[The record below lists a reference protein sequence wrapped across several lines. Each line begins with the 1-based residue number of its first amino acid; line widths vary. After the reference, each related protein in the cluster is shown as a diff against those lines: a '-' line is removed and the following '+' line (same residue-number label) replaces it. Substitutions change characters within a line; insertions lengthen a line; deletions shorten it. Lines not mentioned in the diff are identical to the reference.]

1 MARRRGIIALTIIAA
16 MSFSHATVS
25 YAQFGGVVYD
35 PANFKQNFLTAV
47 RSYTALLRQA
57 QQLRNEA
64 QMLINDAKHLSRLD
78 FNAQSRLITI
88 LDEITRLNQQAEN
101 VAYEVNRTK
110 QIVRETYPES
120 YESFTED
127 EMVIRAEEQWQMSRR
142 AYNDTMVMQSKMV
155 ESITSDK
162 VLLGQLMTKS
172 QSSVG
177 ELQATQSTNQLLAL
191 LIKQLMQM
199 QQMQVTHGRA
209 DAVEQARRLA
219 IEKESRQKRI
229 HFVGSKSAYSGGGK

>member
-1 MARRRGIIALTIIAA
+1 MARRRGIITLALISA
-16 MSFSHATVS
+16 MSFSHVPAS
-25 YAQFGGVVYD
+25 HAQFGGVVYD

-101 VAYEVNRTK
+101 VAYEVSRTK
-110 QIVRETYPES
+110 QIVRETYPET
-120 YESFTED
+120 YENFTED

-199 QQMQVTHGRA
+199 QQMQVTQGRA

-219 IEKESRQKRI
+219 IEKESRQKRR
-229 HFVGSKSAYSGGGK
+229 HFVGSKSAYAGGGK

>member
-1 MARRRGIIALTIIAA
+1 MARRRGIITLAIIAA
-16 MSFSHATVS
+16 MSFSHAPVTH
-25 YAQFGGVVYD
+25 AQFGGVVYD

-64 QMLINDAKHLSRLD
+64 QMLINDAKQLSRLD
-78 FNAQSRLITI
+78 FNAQSRLLAI
-88 LDEITRLNQQAEN
+88 LDEITWLNQQAEN

-110 QIVRETYPES
+110 QIVRETYPAT
-120 YESFTED
+120 YDDFTED
-127 EMVIRAEEQWQMSRR
+127 EMVVRAEEQWQMSRR

-191 LIKQLMQM
+191 LIKQIMQM
-199 QQMQVTHGRA
+199 QQMQVTQGRA

-219 IEKESRQKRI
+219 IEKESKQKRQ
-229 HFVGSKSAYSGGGK
+229 HFVGSKSAYAGGGK

>member
-1 MARRRGIIALTIIAA
+1 MARRRGIITLALIAA
-16 MSFSHATVS
+16 MSFSHAPIT

-64 QMLINDAKHLSRLD
+64 QMLINDAKQLSRLD
-78 FNAQSRLITI
+78 FSSQSRLLAI
-88 LDEITRLNQQAEN
+88 LDEITWLNQQAEN
-101 VAYEVNRTK
+101 VAYEVNRTR
-110 QIVRETYPES
+110 QIVRETYPET
-120 YESFTED
+120 YDDFTED
-127 EMVIRAEEQWQMSRR
+127 EMVVRAEEQWQMSRR

-162 VLLGQLMTKS
+162 QLLGQLMTKS

-191 LIKQLMQM
+191 LIKQIMQM
-199 QQMQVTHGRA
+199 QQMQVTQGRA

-219 IEKESRQKRI
+219 IEKESKQKRQ
-229 HFVGSKSAYSGGGK
+229 HFVGSKSAYAGGGK

>member
-1 MARRRGIIALTIIAA
+1 MARRRGIIALTLIAA
-16 MSFSHATVS
+16 MSFSHVPAS
-25 YAQFGGVVYD
+25 HAQFGGVVYD

-101 VAYEVNRTK
+101 VAYEVSRTK
-110 QIVRETYPES
+110 QIVRETYPET
-120 YESFTED
+120 YEDFTED

-155 ESITSDK
+155 ESITGDK

-199 QQMQVTHGRA
+199 QQMQVTQGRA

-219 IEKESRQKRI
+219 IEKESRQKRR
-229 HFVGSKSAYSGGGK
+229 HFVGSKSAYAGGDK

>member
-1 MARRRGIIALTIIAA
+1 MGV
-16 MSFSHATVS
+16 SHVPVS
-25 YAQFGGVVYD
+25 HAQFGGVVYD

-64 QMLINDAKHLSRLD
+64 QMLINDAKQLSRLD
-78 FNAQSRLITI
+78 FNAQNRLIAI
-88 LDEITRLNQQAEN
+88 LDEITRLNQQADN
-101 VAYEVNRTK
+101 VAYEVGRTK
-110 QIVRETYPES
+110 QIVRETYPET
-120 YESFTED
+120 YEDFTED
-127 EMVIRAEEQWQMSRR
+127 EMVVRAEEQWQMSRR

-172 QSSVG
+172 QASVG
-177 ELQATQSTNQLLAL
+177 DLQATQSTNQLLAL

-199 QQMQVTHGRA
+199 QQMQVTQGRA

-219 IEKESRQKRI
+219 IVKESKQKRQ
-229 HFVGSKSAYSGGGK
+229 HFVGPKSAYAGGRK

>member
-1 MARRRGIIALTIIAA
+1 MARRRGIITLALISA
-16 MSFSHATVS
+16 MSFSHVPAS
-25 YAQFGGVVYD
+25 HAQFGGVVYD

-64 QMLINDAKHLSRLD
+64 QMLINDAKQLSRLD
-78 FNAQSRLITI
+78 FNAQSRLIAI

-110 QIVRETYPES
+110 QIVRETYPAT
-120 YESFTED
+120 YEDFTED
-127 EMVIRAEEQWQMSRR
+127 QMVVRAEEQWQMSRR

-191 LIKQLMQM
+191 LIKQFMQM
-199 QQMQVTHGRA
+199 QQMQVTQGRA

-219 IEKESRQKRI
+219 IEKESRQKRH
-229 HFVGSKSAYSGGGK
+229 HFVGSKSAYAGGDK

>member
-1 MARRRGIIALTIIAA
+1 VALAFCGAGSEQDHDDLDHVLDANGRGIITLALISA
-16 MSFSHATVS
+16 MSFSHAPAT

-64 QMLINDAKHLSRLD
+64 QMLINDAKQLSRLD
-78 FNAQSRLITI
+78 FSAQSRLLVI
-88 LDEITRLNQQAEN
+88 LDEITWLNQQAEN
-101 VAYEVNRTK
+101 VAYEVNRTR
-110 QIVRETYPES
+110 QIVRETYPET
-120 YESFTED
+120 YEDFTED
-127 EMVIRAEEQWQMSRR
+127 EMVVRAEEQWQISRR
-142 AYNDTMVMQSKMV
+142 AYNDTMIMQSKMV
-155 ESITSDK
+155 ESITTDK
-162 VLLGQLMTKS
+162 VLLGQLITKS
-172 QSSVG
+172 QS
-177 ELQATQSTNQLLAL
+177 
-191 LIKQLMQM
+191 
-199 QQMQVTHGRA
+199 

>member
-1 MARRRGIIALTIIAA
+1 MARRRGIIALTLIAA
-16 MSFSHATVS
+16 MSFSHVPVS
-25 YAQFGGVVYD
+25 HAQFGGVVYD

-47 RSYTALLRQA
+47 RTYTALLRQA

-64 QMLINDAKHLSRLD
+64 QMLINDAKQLSRLD
-78 FNAQSRLITI
+78 FNAQSRLIAI

-110 QIVRETYPES
+110 QIVRETYPET
-120 YESFTED
+120 YDDFTVD
-127 EMVIRAEEQWQMSRR
+127 EMVVRAEEQWQMSRR

-199 QQMQVTHGRA
+199 QQMQVTQGRA

-219 IEKESRQKRI
+219 IEKESRQKRH

>member
-1 MARRRGIIALTIIAA
+1 MARRRGIITLALVAL
-16 MSFSHATVS
+16 MGFLNVPLSH
-25 YAQFGGVVYD
+25 AQFGGVVYD

-64 QMLINDAKHLSRLD
+64 QMLINDAKQLSRLD

-110 QIVRETYPES
+110 QIVRETYPET
-120 YESFTED
+120 YEDFTED
-127 EMVIRAEEQWQMSRR
+127 EMIIRAEEQWQMSRR

-191 LIKQLMQM
+191 LIKQIMQM
-199 QQMQVTHGRA
+199 QQMQVTQGRA